1 MNRSLFRSLRFRMTL
16 LVLFGVIP
24 PMLVAILYA
33 SSRAARIIRQD
44 AKDNMTLQAS
54 ALADNVSRW
63 EEMNILAL
71 QNLSTQ
77 PDIVSMDPQH
87 QKPLLLGMLNIY
99 QHLYLA
105 STTDLEGVN
114 IARSD
119 DKKPKYY
126 GDRPWFLG
134 AKAGNE
140 VTYQTL
146 ISRTINEPGLCLS
159 TPIRD
164 KTNAVQGV
172 TVLCTDLTVLA
183 QQVGAIRLGKTGY
196 AFLTDNLGQVLAH
209 PLPEFSAE
217 LRDLSDYP
225 PVKAVMKKPAEAF
238 TSFLDKAGIK
248 WLSYGI
254 RLDNGW
260 GVVILQ
266 QEAEVLQQ
274 EQAFWKLAIAIATAA
289 VIGVGIL
296 TWLLANRL
304 IDPIR
309 NLTRTAVRLAN
320 GNLNQR
326 VTIQRQDELGVLADA
341 FNRMAG
347 QLQESFSALEKT
359 NEALEKR
366 VEERTVQLQTAKE
379 EAEVAKLNADNANQA
394 KSEFLANMSHELR
407 TPLNGI
413 LGYAQILKQDKTATA
428 KQKDSFSII
437 HQCGSHLLTLINDV
451 LDIAKIEAR
460 KLDLHT
466 ADFHFETFLLGVKEI
481 CRIKAEQKEIDFT
494 YEALSPLPVAVCA
507 DEKRLRQVLINLLG
521 NAIKFTERGGVTF
534 KVGLVVHP
542 SSLLADSADTLLTDP
557 QNTAPSNTQPLTPNQ
572 EPSTIT
578 DESLT
583 IHKIRFHVEDT
594 GVGMTT
600 EQLETIFLPFEQVGE
615 RSRKAEGTGLGL
627 AISCKIVEMMG
638 SQLQVTSAPG
648 EGSRFWF
655 DLDLAEAT
663 EWIQPDAIAV
673 THHPIGYEGKTQKI
687 LIVDDRRENRSVL
700 LDMLKPIG
708 FELFEANDGQDGLDK
723 AFALQPDLILTD
735 LAMPVMDGF
744 EMTKRLRVTAA
755 FGQAII
761 IASSASVFDFDRQQS
776 RKAGCDDFLPKPV
789 QGSELLDLLQQYL
802 NLDWIYDT
810 DDVAAPSQMA
820 SVSSGEMVVPPAEEL
835 VALYDAAQDGYITG
849 IHAEVNRLIQL
860 DPQYSTFA
868 NRIRELAHEFEDEKI
883 LQLLH
888 PYLSGN

>member
-1 MNRSLFRSLRFRMTL
+1 MNRSLFRSLRFRITL
-16 LVLFGVIP
+16 LVLLGVIP

-44 AKDNMTLQAS
+44 AKETMTLKAS

-71 QNLSTQ
+71 QNLSKQ
-77 PDIVSMDPQH
+77 PDIVSLDPQQ
-87 QKPLLLGMLNIY
+87 QKPLLDGMLQTY

-105 STTDLEGVN
+105 STTDLDGQN

-119 DKKPKYY
+119 NKKPKYY

-134 AKAGNE
+134 AKAGNA

-159 TPIRD
+159 APIRD
-164 KTNAVQGV
+164 QTTTVQGV

-196 AFLTDNLGQVLAH
+196 AFLTDSLGQVLAH
-209 PLPEFSAE
+209 PLPEFSSE

-225 PVKAVMKKPAEAF
+225 PVKAVMGKPTKAF
-238 TSFLDKAGIK
+238 TAFGDKAGIK

-260 GVVILQ
+260 GVIILQ

-274 EQAFWKLAIAIATAA
+274 EQAFWKLAITIAAAA
-289 VIGVGIL
+289 VIGVGVL
-296 TWLLANRL
+296 TWLLAHRL

-309 NLTRTAVRLAN
+309 NLTKTAVRLAN

-326 VTIQRQDELGVLADA
+326 VTIQRQDELGILANA
-341 FNRMAG
+341 FNRMAE
-347 QLQESFSALEKT
+347 QLQESFGALEKT
-359 NEALEKR
+359 NEALEQR
-366 VEERTVQLQTAKE
+366 VEERTAQLQTAKE
-379 EAEVAKLNADNANQA
+379 EAEAAKLTADNANQA

-437 HQCGSHLLTLINDV
+437 YQCGSHLLTLINDV

-460 KLDLHT
+460 KLDLHA

-494 YEALSPLPVAVCA
+494 YEALTPLPIAVCA

-521 NAIKFTERGGVTF
+521 NAIKFTDRGGVTF
-534 KVGLVVHP
+534 KVGRV
-542 SSLLADSADTLLTDP
+542 P
-557 QNTAPSNTQPLTPNQ
+557 QAPSLPGNDD
-572 EPSTIT
+572 SSH
-578 DESLT
+578 SLT
-583 IHKIRFHVEDT
+583 ETSLPAPQKSSATGRIRFQVEDT
-594 GVGMTT
+594 GVGMTA
-600 EQLETIFLPFEQVGE
+600 EQLKTIFLPFEQVGE
-615 RSRKAEGTGLGL
+615 RSRKADGTGLGL

-638 SQLQVTSAPG
+638 SQLQVTSQPG
-648 EGSRFWF
+648 EGSKFWF
-655 DLDLAEAT
+655 DLDLVEAT
-663 EWIQPDAIAV
+663 EWIQADAAKTIP
-673 THHPIGYEGKTQKI
+673 HPIGYEGKTQRL

-700 LDMLKPIG
+700 IDLLKPIG
-708 FELFEANDGQDGLDK
+708 FELFEASDGQEGLDR
-723 AFALQPDLILTD
+723 ALALRPDLVLTD

-744 EMTKRLRVTAA
+744 EMTKKLRATAA
-755 FGQAII
+755 FNQTII

-789 QGSELLDLLQQYL
+789 QISELLDLLQQYL
-802 NLDWIYDT
+802 ELEWIYDT
-810 DDVAAPSQMA
+810 DDSTAGIQVESALSN
-820 SVSSGEMVVPPAEEL
+820 EMVVPPAEEL
-835 VALYDAAQDGYITG
+835 MTLYDAAQDGYITG

-860 DPQYSTFA
+860 DPQYATFA
-868 NRIRELAHEFEDEKI
+868 NQIRELAQEFEDEKI
-883 LQLLH
+883 SQLVE